1 MPRAATKKANGK
13 TETQTHTAAERMKL
27 SRDRRRMGIVPVR
40 MLLGPAH
47 LDGLRNAGF
56 LDDGEAT
63 TTDAAHAVMRLL
75 VALRKADGRTRI
87 GDLAGG

>member
-1 MPRAATKKANGK
+1 MPRAATTKANAK
-13 TETQTHTAAERMKL
+13 IETGTRSAAERMQI
-27 SRDRRRMGIVPVR
+27 SRDRRRMGIMSVR

-56 LDDGEAT
+56 LEDGAAT
-63 TTDAAHAVMRLL
+63 NTDAAHAVMRLL
-75 VALRKADGRTRI
+75 VALRKDDGRTRI